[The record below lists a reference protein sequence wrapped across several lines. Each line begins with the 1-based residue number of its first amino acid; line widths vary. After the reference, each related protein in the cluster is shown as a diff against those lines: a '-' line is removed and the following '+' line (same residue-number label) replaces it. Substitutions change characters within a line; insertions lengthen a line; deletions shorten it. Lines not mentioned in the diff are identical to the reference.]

1 MKKKEPPDRLTRDV
15 LAAEAAGMSYGNYK
29 AAHPHTPD
37 EDDEEEIVA
46 PPAPVERVKTGICQE
61 CGAEFTMDR
70 HSEKKYCS
78 DRCRVNRTQRLRYQK
93 LHEPKNNGKITNC
106 LVCGKDFVVSWQRRK
121 YCSTECFTVGQRR
134 RQKALKKQYK
144 EEAAKNGTT

>member
-1 MKKKEPPDRLTRDV
+1 MKKKEPLDRLTRDV

-37 EDDEEEIVA
+37 EDDEDEEEIVA
-46 PPAPVERVKTGICQE
+46 PPAPVGPVKVRICEE
-61 CGAEFTMDR
+61 CGTEFTLGR
-70 HSEKKYCS
+70 QSEKKFCS
-78 DRCRVNRTQRLRYQK
+78 DRCRTTHGQRLRNQRI
-93 LHEPKNNGKITNC
+93 KNQVGKPGVCI
-106 LVCGKDFVVSWQRRK
+106 VCGKDFVVSWQRRK

-144 EEAAKNGTT
+144 EEAAKNGST